1 MSSTSIDNKKILKN
15 RHAYYQILRNST
27 NDNQEKLDL
36 ESNKKRYENFTIENG
51 EMKVPNNS
59 LVILEDILKFIDSNK
74 NSSIEQDEFV
84 RYYKSILPKAND
96 ELINNTWN
104 KLSGIDK
111 ANLTEI
117 ENGDSGISNSTIKRL
132 KNASVAIT
140 QNPYPSYTNDIN
152 NNNFID
158 NNEFVPR
165 DLTHASGVVTRVVKN
180 VDGKDFVYILTAE
193 HVPIN
198 PLTRVVFANGLIG
211 KPELLPNSP
220 ELKRADIAIIRVS
233 YPTSSKTEELEALTI
248 SDKPLQ
254 SKDHIIKAGYPREL
268 MEPVCKASSKCLPS
282 SLDIFKQNN
291 AAVIVPDFGEG
302 SLFSS
307 PILIVDEN
315 VIQSLSDEED
325 SFKRKFKT
333 EFFRTEK
340 MPAISGDSGGPIIS
354 KEDLNLIGL
363 VSSGNSYDLNTNV
376 KSPNLV
382 YYKKEIESIIQW
394 DLLKLRRWISEN

>member
-1 MSSTSIDNKKILKN
+1 MSSTSIDTEKILKN

-36 ESNKKRYENFTIENG
+36 ESNKKRYEDSTIKNG
-51 EMKVPNNS
+51 EMEFPNNS

-84 RYYKSILPKAND
+84 RYYKSIIPRASN

-104 KLSGIDK
+104 KLSEIDK
-111 ANLTEI
+111 VNLTE
-117 ENGDSGISNSTIKRL
+117 EGDSGMSNSTIKRL
-132 KNASVAIT
+132 KSASVAIT
-140 QNPYPSYTNDIN
+140 RNPYPSYTKDIN
-152 NNNFID
+152 NNNLID
-158 NNEFVPR
+158 NNEFIQR
-165 DLTHASGVVTRVVKN
+165 DLTSASGVVTRIVKN
-180 VDGKDFVYILTAE
+180 LDGKDFIYILTAK
-193 HVPIN
+193 HVSIGS
-198 PLTRVVFANGLIG
+198 LTRVVLANGLIV
-211 KPELLPNSP
+211 KPELLPSP
-220 ELKRADIAIIRVS
+220 LELKRADIAIIRVS

-254 SKDHIIKAGYPREL
+254 CKDHIVKAGYPRQL
-268 MEPVCKASSKCLPS
+268 MEPVCKTSSKCLPS

-291 AAVIVPDFGEG
+291 AAVIIPDFGEG

-325 SFKRKFKT
+325 PSNKRKFKT
-333 EFFRTEK
+333 ELFRTEK

-363 VSSGNSYDLNTNV
+363 VSGGKSYDLNTNV
-376 KSPNLV
+376 RSPNLV
-382 YYKKEIESIIQW
+382 YYKKEIESIIEW
-394 DLLKLRRWISEN
+394 DLLKLRRGISGK